1 MNRMSVFE
9 VAGLGPAGRVWCVPG
24 SMESEFVDSG
34 VEHREMLTNLISQ
47 IHLESRGTYGA
58 RRVHAELTL
67 GRGVEVGHNQVELLM
82 RRAELKGVSGRRKI
96 KRIRADDIST
106 DLVKRDFARQGP
118 NQLWVTDT
126 TEHPTREG
134 KVYCCVIL
142 DVYSRRVVGCVNGGR
157 KLTPT

>member
-1 MNRMSVFE
+1 M
-9 VAGLGPAGRVWCVPG
+9 
-24 SMESEFVDSG
+24 DSG